1 MKKTKRERWM
11 LADEGFA
18 PRSICS
24 TGAEEAA
31 AIAAFAEASG
41 TAGAA
46 ASMGAGAG
54 AGAFGAATGAFG
66 PTLGTIGGYLANNA
80 IPLGLQAGGAVMKG
94 MASNDAAER
103 RQKLL
108 DAMGAYQRGNASK
121 AMDTTGK
128 FIEGS
133 TPEAR
138 AQAAND
144 AEAQAKAGFDRTV
157 GAASAF
163 ENNGAVSGNL
173 SEQFK
178 AKSADSADA
187 ASKRNAMLI
196 ANLSKMRAPG
206 MAGAAEARRYGRA
219 AGDVSAL
226 NNANTNVGGAFQTD
240 MQNVQ
245 ESPWA
250 SVGGDALSGVG
261 QGLLL
266 KGGLSKLRAS
276 AL

>member
-1 MKKTKRERWM
+1 MKSTRERWG
-11 LADEGFA
+11 LGEDTFQ
-18 PRSICS
+18 PRAICS

-31 AIAAFAEASG
+31 LIAAQAEGMGAVSA
-41 TAGAA
+41 AGA
-46 ASMGAGAG
+46 S
-54 AGAFGAATGAFG
+54 
-66 PTLGTIGGYLANNA
+66 LGSAGGYAAVPGLASSIGSFVANNA

-94 MASNDAAER
+94 LAANDADIR

-108 DAMGAYQRGNASK
+108 DAMGSYQRGNASK

-138 AQAAND
+138 AAAAND
-144 AEAQAKAGFDRTV
+144 AEMQAKAGFDRTV

-163 ENNGAVSGNL
+163 ENNGAVAGNL
-173 SEQFK
+173 SDQFK
-178 AKSADSADA
+178 AKSAESADA

-206 MAGAAEARRYGRA
+206 IAGAAEARRYGRA

-226 NNANTNVGGAFQTD
+226 NNANQNVGGAFQTD

-250 SVGGDALSGVG
+250 GVGGDALSGVG
-261 QGLLL
+261 QGLLAKNL
-266 KGGLSKLRAS
+266 TKLRTS

>member
-1 MKKTKRERWM
+1 M
-11 LADEGFA
+11 
-18 PRSICS
+18 
-24 TGAEEAA
+24 
-31 AIAAFAEASG
+31 AAFAEAAG
-41 TAGAA
+41 TAGSA

-54 AGAFGAATGAFG
+54 FGSGIGSMAG
-66 PTLGTIGGYLANNA
+66 LGSTIGSFVANNA

-94 MASNDAAER
+94 LAANDADIR

-108 DAMGAYQRGNASK
+108 DAMGSYQRGNASK

-138 AQAAND
+138 AAAAND
-144 AEAQAKAGFDRTV
+144 AEMQAKAGFDRTV

-163 ENNGAVSGNL
+163 ENNGAVAGNL
-173 SEQFK
+173 SDQFK
-178 AKSADSADA
+178 AKSAESADA

-206 MAGAAEARRYGRA
+206 IAGAAEARRYGRA

-226 NNANTNVGGAFQTD
+226 NNANANVGGAFQTD
-240 MQNVQ
+240 ISNVQ
-245 ESPWA
+245 ESPWVG
-250 SVGGDALSGVG
+250 VGGDALTGVG
-261 QGLLL
+261 QGLLAKNL
-266 KGGLSKLRAS
+266 TKLRTS

>member
-1 MKKTKRERWM
+1 MKTKRERWGIH
-11 LADEGFA
+11 EGEFQ
-18 PRSICS
+18 PKSICS

-54 AGAFGAATGAFG
+54 AGAFGASTGAFG
-66 PTLGTIGGYLANNA
+66 PTLAGVGNFIANNA

-94 MASNDAAER
+94 IASNDADMR

-108 DAMGAYQRGNASK
+108 DAMGSYQRGNASK

-173 SEQFK
+173 SDQFK
-178 AKSADSADA
+178 AKSAESADA

-206 MAGAAEARRYGRA
+206 IAGAAEARRYGRA

-226 NNANTNVGGAFQTD
+226 NSANANVGGAFQTD

-250 SVGGDALSGVG
+250 GVGGNALTGVG
-261 QGLLL
+261 QGLLAKNL
-266 KGGLSKLRAS
+266 KTLRTS